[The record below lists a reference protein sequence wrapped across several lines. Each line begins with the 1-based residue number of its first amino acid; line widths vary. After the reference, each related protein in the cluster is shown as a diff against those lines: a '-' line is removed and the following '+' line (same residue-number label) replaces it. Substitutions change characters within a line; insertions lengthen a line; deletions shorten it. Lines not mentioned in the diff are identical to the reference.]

1 VLKKPTEEQ
10 VAACDVF
17 AGGEELALIAGAG
30 TGKTTTLELM
40 GQAARTGTR
49 GIYMTFNRAA
59 ADDARARF
67 PRDVKCSTAH
77 SLAFRATGQEF
88 KDRLKAPRIPTKK
101 IASLLGITRE
111 MSAGPDKIT
120 CAHQARLVMGMIRAF
135 CYSNTTDVMGRHMEA
150 VNGLS
155 PQEQEEVACL
165 LLPFAVKAWEDICS
179 PPGRLPFTHDHYLK
193 MWALAGPRLAC
204 DFILLDEA
212 QDTNPVVEEIFL
224 AQDAQ
229 RVCVGD
235 PAQQIYAWRSARDVM
250 TGFPARHLH
259 LTQSFRFG
267 PRIAQAANRW
277 LEHAGSDLR
286 LTGAGSAASR
296 IGEAAH
302 ADAVLCRANSDVMT
316 EVFRFIEA
324 GVPVALAG
332 GGEALRKIAK
342 AAQDLKAGRRTNH
355 PELFLF
361 SDWGEVQ
368 DYAENDTAGQ
378 DLRSLVQLVDAH
390 GPEAIVHAVERL
402 SDERQAQVIV
412 STAHKAKGRE
422 WSRVRIGPGF
432 RRPPADDN
440 GRQRLLNPAE
450 ARLIYVSVTRARDLL
465 DVEGVD
471 WADEY
476 EEAVGEPASLVS
488 VSLTSQLKFGKSP
501 VSLFMG
507 ENLPEPHRVV
517 RDFQRRIRGCPQP
530 VQPGNV
536 KYPAWSALGHA
547 IDYRLRLFLG
557 WPPGDPVGAGVEAV
571 GGREP
576 LRGAPAP
583 AVRTALGAA
592 GRKLLSVLDDYLAG
606 RVRLT
611 EDQVCQL
618 CFVAASFEDVYRSGE
633 VRRPGMLADATPST
647 SLREMAA
654 AVPEYVPG
662 DLKRQF
668 ELALPAFEWFR
679 ALPPEQVICGPVF
692 TGSTDIGGADADF
705 ILGGLLLDCKSTVTP
720 HKLGTREIYQLAGY
734 LLLDYDD
741 HYGIRRVG
749 LYLSRQGKGI
759 AWDAGE
765 FLDMLGAR
773 ESLPA
778 LRRRFRDHLRDH
790 QIDEQGVE
798 GIQHG
803 RHGNDIGSDARR
815 IAELMT
821 RGKWNCGF

>member
-1 VLKKPTEEQ
+1 MLLNSTEEQ

-17 AGGEELALIAGAG
+17 ASGDELALIAGAG
-30 TGKTTTLELM
+30 AGKTTTLEMM
-40 GQAARTGTR
+40 GRAASKRKR
-49 GIYMTFNRAA
+49 GLYMTFNRAT
-59 ADDARARF
+59 ADDARSRF
-67 PRDVKCSTAH
+67 PRNVECSTAH
-77 SLAFRATGQEF
+77 SLAWRATGQEF
-88 KDRLKAPRIPTKK
+88 KDRLSAPRIPPKK
-101 IASLLGITRE
+101 IAPLLGITRD
-111 MSAGPDKIT
+111 MYAGPNKIT
-120 CAHQARLVMGMIRAF
+120 CAHQARLVMEMIRAF
-135 CYSNTTDVMGRHMEA
+135 CYSNATEVMARHMEA

-155 PQEQEEVACL
+155 PQEQEETARL
-165 LLPFAVKAWEDICS
+165 LLPFAMKAWDDICS
-179 PPGRLPFTHDHYLK
+179 PSGKLPFKHDHYLK
-193 MWALAGPRLAC
+193 MWALTRPRLRG

-267 PRIAQAANRW
+267 PRIAETANRW

-286 LTGAGSAASR
+286 LTGVGSAASR
-296 IGEAAH
+296 IGEVIH
-302 ADAVLCRANSDVMT
+302 ADAVLCRTNSDVMT
-316 EVFRFIEA
+316 EVFRFLEVGI
-324 GVPVALAG
+324 PVAMAG

-390 GPEAIVHAVERL
+390 GPEAIIHAVERL
-402 SDERQAQVIV
+402 SEERQAQVTV

-432 RRPPADDN
+432 RRPPADDD

-450 ARLIYVSVTRARDLL
+450 ARLIYVAVTRARDLL
-465 DVEGVD
+465 DLEGVD
-471 WADEY
+471 WADKY
-476 EEAVGEPASLVS
+476 EEAVGEPASQINL
-488 VSLTSQLKFGKSP
+488 SLTSQLKFGKSP

-507 ENLPEPHRVV
+507 EHLPEPHRAV
-517 RDFQRRIRGCPQP
+517 RDFQRRILGCPQP

-557 WPPGDPVGAGVEAV
+557 WPPGDPVHVGVEAV

-583 AVRTALGAA
+583 AVRTALGAV
-592 GRKLLSVLDDYLAG
+592 GRELLSVLDDYLAG

-618 CFVAASFEDVYRSGE
+618 CFVAASFEDVYRAGE
-633 VRRPGMLADATPST
+633 VRRPSMLADAAPST

-668 ELALPAFEWFR
+668 ALALPAFERLR

-692 TGSTDIGGADADF
+692 TGSADIGGADADF

-720 HKLGTREIYQLAGY
+720 YKLGTAEIYQLAGY

-741 HYGIRRVG
+741 QYGIRRVG

-759 AWDAGE
+759 TWDVGE
-765 FLDMLGAR
+765 FLSKLGAR
-773 ESLPA
+773 EPLPV
-778 LRRRFRDHLRDH
+778 LRRRFRDHLREH
-790 QIDEQGVE
+790 QGAE
-798 GIQHG
+798 GIQH
-803 RHGNDIGSDARR
+803 RRYAENDSGSDARR
-815 IAELMT
+815 LAELMT